1 MLLNWLEQRLK
12 YTQRKRLRKLISN
25 LTEIVYVNAL
35 FALIMLI
42 MLLPFII
49 LFLSGDHPAAPVGNC
64 YAPPDGCQ

>member
-1 MLLNWLEQRLK
+1 MLLNWFEQRLE

-49 LFLSGDHPAAPVGNC
+49 LFLSGDHPAAPICNC

>member
-1 MLLNWLEQRLK
+1 MLLNWLEQRLE

-35 FALIMLI
+35 FAIIMLI

-49 LFLSGDHPAAPVGNC
+49 LFLSGDHPAAPIGNC

>member
-1 MLLNWLEQRLK
+1 MLLNWLEQRLE

-35 FALIMLI
+35 FALIMI
-42 MLLPFII
+42 IILLPFII